1 MILKIVSKSNY
12 LFKLSVRKELVWK
25 NTDTNDS
32 LSDQEYSFL
41 FRGVEWIFISPLP
54 LRISSCFIDSLLIS
68 DVNISFS
75 PNSAFTGRLIS
86 KSNTSLLLSVLRD
99 VTQRTSQKK
108 EKECSTDVTSR
119 HFWGKRCETNQ
130 GRTAMA
136 SVIPKLIYFF
146 FLPLWASASEFITY
160 VRV

>member
-54 LRISSCFIDSLLIS
+54 LRISSCFIDTADLRIFIPRVLIS

-86 KSNTSLLLSVLRD
+86 KSNTSLLLSR
-99 VTQRTSQKK
+99 
-108 EKECSTDVTSR
+108 
-119 HFWGKRCETNQ
+119 
-130 GRTAMA
+130 A
-136 SVIPKLIYFF
+136 
-146 FLPLWASASEFITY
+146 
-160 VRV
+160 